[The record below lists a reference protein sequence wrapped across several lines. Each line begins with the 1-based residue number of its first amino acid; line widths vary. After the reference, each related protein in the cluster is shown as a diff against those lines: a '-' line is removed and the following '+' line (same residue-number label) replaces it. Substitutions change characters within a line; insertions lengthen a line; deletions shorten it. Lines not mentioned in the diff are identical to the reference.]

1 MGSGSFVVDPFGFEP
16 TVRHDAEFL
25 KQLQGYGLSTVE
37 ISYYMPDHPALVQLF
52 VYQHYDVAPKF
63 PVLCGFLDHWR
74 REIEAALHSVR
85 VAHKHL
91 IGPAEWRAVDGII
104 TIN

>member
-1 MGSGSFVVDPFGFEP
+1 MGSGSFVVDP
-16 TVRHDAEFL
+16 DAFKSARGADPDFL

-63 PVLCGFLDHWR
+63 PVLRDFLDHWR

-91 IGPAEWRAVDGII
+91 IAPTEWRAVDGII